1 MFKLK
6 FIVKEEMEIKEFLAN
21 NKFSNKLITF
31 YLHNKN
37 LIKLNN
43 HELDRY
49 NLIKDDVLDITF
61 IDEESNIFRLI

>member
-1 MFKLK
+1 MFKLE
-6 FIVKEEMEIKEFLAN
+6 FIVNENIEIKEFLSN

-31 YLHNKN
+31 YLHNKH

-49 NLIKDDVLDITF
+49 NLVKDDI
-61 IDEESNIFRLI
+61 